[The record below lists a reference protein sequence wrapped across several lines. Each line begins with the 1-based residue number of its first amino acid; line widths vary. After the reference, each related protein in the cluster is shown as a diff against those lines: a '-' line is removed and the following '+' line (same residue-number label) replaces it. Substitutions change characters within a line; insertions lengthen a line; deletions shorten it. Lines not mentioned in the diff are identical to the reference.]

1 MKTTLDEATFT
12 YVSHLFKRI
21 VPYKSSSSRSKWK
34 VLLATVLLLVAAIT
48 LSLPSDLPVP
58 ARLTIFAF
66 LLAGVLWSTTSIN
79 AGYVALS
86 SVILLLLSGGIP
98 QEEFFESL
106 GSDVVWLMI
115 GAFVL
120 GGAVKETGLAVRL
133 TQAVVS
139 KARSVSSLFWM

>member
-1 MKTTLDEATFT
+1 MKIILDKAIFT
-12 YVSHLFKRI
+12 STYHSFRRFL
-21 VPYKSSSSRSKWK
+21 PYILSSNRSKWK
-34 VLLATVLLLVAAIT
+34 VLLATIILLVAAIT

-98 QEEFFESL
+98 QEEFFKSL